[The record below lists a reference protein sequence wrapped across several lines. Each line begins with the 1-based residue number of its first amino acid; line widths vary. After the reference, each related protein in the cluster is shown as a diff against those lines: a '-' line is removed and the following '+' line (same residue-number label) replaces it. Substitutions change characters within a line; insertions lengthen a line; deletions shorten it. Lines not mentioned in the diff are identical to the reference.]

1 MIRISLVQP
10 KVPARDKPQ
19 TDKFALGLKAVAE
32 ECARIPWRRKFMSG
46 KKLTTFDFLLH
57 LVTDSAMVR
66 LNAGYRNKHTTTDV
80 LSFSYLE
87 NGAPVFEHEAAG
99 EIYIS
104 LPQAKRQARLQGH
117 TLADE
122 LKVLTVHGV
131 LHLMGYDHE
140 AGAAEAKKMHT
151 HEKKVLSALGDDSR
165 AKALKGLID
174 R

>member
-1 MIRISLVQP
+1 MIRISLVQT
-10 KVPARDKPQ
+10 KVPERDKAQ

-32 ECARIPWRRKFMSG
+32 ECTRIPWRRKFSSA
-46 KKLTTFDFLLH
+46 KKLTTHDFLLH
-57 LVTDSAMVR
+57 LVTDSAMIR

-87 NGAPVFEHEAAG
+87 DGAPVFAHEAAG

-140 AGAAEAKKMHT
+140 AGVAEANKMHT
-151 HEKKVLSALGDDSR
+151 HEKRILAALGDGGA
-165 AKALKGLID
+165 AKAVKELID